1 MINSKTINKMDTI
14 NNCNELLA
22 YLANEEFFCGNHKY
36 SCGGY
41 LKFQDNIC
49 EVGGFMPDRWC
60 TLMPST
66 KFPRTVFAI
75 NDDYEN
81 DGQFILYVYHG
92 EYFILDQTLA
102 IKLPNYVKDELMA
115 TIKGYN
121 Y

>member
-1 MINSKTINKMDTI
+1 MDTI
-14 NNCNELLA
+14 NNCEELLA
-22 YLANEEFFCGNHKY
+22 YLTNEEFFCGSHKY

-41 LKFQDNIC
+41 LEFQGNIC

>member
-1 MINSKTINKMDTI
+1 MDTI
-14 NNCNELLA
+14 NNCEELLA
-22 YLANEEFFCGNHKY
+22 YLANEEFFCGSHKY

-75 NDDYEN
+75 DDDYEE
-81 DGQFILYVYHG
+81 DGQFILYVYYG
-92 EYFILDQTLA
+92 KYFVLDQTLA
-102 IKLPNYVKDELMA
+102 VKLPNYIKDEIIA
-115 TIKGYN
+115 TIQEDK
-121 Y
+121 